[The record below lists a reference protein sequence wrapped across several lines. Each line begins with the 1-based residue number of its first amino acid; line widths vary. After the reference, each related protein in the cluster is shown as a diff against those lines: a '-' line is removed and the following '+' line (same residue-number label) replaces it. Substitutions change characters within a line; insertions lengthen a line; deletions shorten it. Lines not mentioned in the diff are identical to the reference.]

1 VFLAN
6 HIKLHSKRA
15 IKRISKHHFLH
26 NELLREAHIL
36 KQLKH
41 SLLPL
46 IYDFEEDN
54 DYSYIIEEYIEGTL
68 LSEYMDKDQNLSFS
82 EILSIGIQ
90 VCDLIQYLNSNT
102 PPILYLDLK
111 PENIIIKEDL
121 VYLIDFGAASF
132 RSQVKEREYSLGTKG
147 YASPELL
154 TGKDLDERADVYG
167 IGALL
172 YYLVTGKAYEGKMEK
187 GIRFHSKSYKGLYVI
202 IKCSL
207 SIHPSLRYKNAT
219 ILRKRL
225 ILLRKNCDKT
235 DRDNRA
241 TIAVAGSD
249 RRVGV
254 THLALLLT
262 ACLGRKA
269 VYREENL
276 GNHIP
281 AILNYHHGRK
291 VSEQIYR
298 VGSCNLLVYD
308 IEEITGYIQVIDY
321 GVLTKENV
329 GEFLKEDKKIL
340 VLGAKEWELLQS
352 EIVLKLLEGQKDIA
366 YAFSFLDGSQFYS
379 VLKNMK
385 GYPCFRIPYEPN
397 LFQRKIKAEMKD
409 FLTGILE
416 VEKSRQ

>member
-1 VFLAN
+1 M
-6 HIKLHSKRA
+6 
-15 IKRISKHHFLH
+15 
-26 NELLREAHIL
+26 
-36 KQLKH
+36 
-41 SLLPL
+41 
-46 IYDFEEDN
+46 
-54 DYSYIIEEYIEGTL
+54 G
-68 LSEYMDKDQNLSFS
+68 KDQNLSFS

-90 VCDLIQYLNSNT
+90 VCDLIQYLNSNN

-121 VYLIDFGAASF
+121 VYLVDFGAASF

-154 TGKDLDERADVYG
+154 TGKDLDERADIYG

-172 YYLVTGKAYEGKMEK
+172 YYLVTGKRYEGKMEK
-187 GIRFHSKSYKGLYVI
+187 GIRFHSKAYKGLYAIV
-202 IKCSL
+202 KCSL
-207 SIHPSLRYKNAT
+207 HTHPALRYKNAA
-219 ILRKRL
+219 ILKKRL
-225 ILLRKNCDKT
+225 ILLREHCDKT
-235 DRDNRA
+235 DRDNWA
-241 TIAVAGSD
+241 TVAVAGSD

-262 ACLGRKA
+262 ACLGRK
-269 VYREENL
+269 VIYREENL

-281 AILNYHHGRK
+281 AILSCHHGRK
-291 VSEQIYR
+291 VSEQIYQ
-298 VGSCNLLVYD
+298 VGSCNLLAYD
-308 IEEITGYIQVIDY
+308 SEEITDYIQVIDY

-329 GEFLKEDKKIL
+329 EEFLKGDKKIL

-352 EIVLKLLEGQKDIA
+352 EKALKLLEGQKDIA
-366 YAFSFLDGSQFYS
+366 YTFSFLDGSQFYS

-397 LFQRKIKAEMKD
+397 LFQRKIKLEMKD

-416 VEKSRQ
+416 VGKSR